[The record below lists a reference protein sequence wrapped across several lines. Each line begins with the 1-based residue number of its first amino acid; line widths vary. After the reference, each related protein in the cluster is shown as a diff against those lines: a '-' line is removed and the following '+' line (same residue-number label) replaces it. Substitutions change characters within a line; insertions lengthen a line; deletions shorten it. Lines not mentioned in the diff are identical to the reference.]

1 MVRVR
6 RQSFREPTA
15 RSDDAMSVQTTI
27 TAEPAIGAPGQIYD
41 SGPFHDI
48 VSLIAQEDIPF
59 GCAVTING
67 QYCELPDNSGE
78 VTGQL
83 GVAVKDASKPGPG
96 VYTPTIGG
104 YKAGDVVSVMKSGRI
119 WVATETALANGAAPF
134 VRFAAGAGGSQQGA
148 WRNGAD
154 TASAVQPTTGVHVYR
169 GVAAAG
175 LAVIE
180 LGKTGD

>member
-1 MVRVR
+1 
-6 RQSFREPTA
+6 
-15 RSDDAMSVQTTI
+15 MSVQTTI

-59 GCAVTING
+59 GAAVRING
-67 QYCELPDNSGE
+67 MYCELPDNSGE
-78 VTGQL
+78 VTGQF
-83 GVAVKDASKPGPG
+83 GVALKDASKPAPG
-96 VYTPTIGG
+96 VYTTTVGG
-104 YKAGDVVSVMKSGRI
+104 YKAGDVVSVMKTGRVWI
-119 WVATETALANGAAPF
+119 SSETALANGAAPF

-148 WRNGAD
+148 WRNDAD
-154 TASAVQPTTGVHVYR
+154 TATAVQPTSGVHVFR
-169 GVAAAG
+169 GNAAAG

>member
-1 MVRVR
+1 
-6 RQSFREPTA
+6 
-15 RSDDAMSVQTTI
+15 MSVQTTI

-48 VSLIAQEDIPF
+48 VSLIATEDIPF
-59 GCAVTING
+59 GCAVAING
-67 QYCELPDNSGE
+67 MYCELPDSTGE
-78 VTGQL
+78 VTGQI

-96 VYTPTIGG
+96 VYTPSLGG
-104 YKAGDVVSVMKSGRI
+104 YKAGDVVFVMKTGRV

-134 VRFAAGAGGSQQGA
+134 IRYAAGAGGTQQGA
-148 WRNGAD
+148 WRNTID
-154 TASAVQPTTGVHVYR
+154 TTTALQPTSGVHVYR

-175 LAVIE
+175 VAVIE